1 MKRNAT
7 RTCIR
12 GARPGG
18 RDVGRWTY
26 LKQSATLK
34 VMFVFTVSP
43 QGVWN
48 DNPVL
53 ALAGDR
59 WQGDVSY
66 LVPAVASAMFQ
77 GRRDSK

>member
-1 MKRNAT
+1 V
-7 RTCIR
+7 
-12 GARPGG
+12 GHVPGG
-18 RDVGRWTY
+18 GTLDLLEEIGDVEGDAR
-26 LKQSATLK
+26 LHGIAA
-34 VMFVFTVSP
+34 
-43 QGVWN
+43 GVPK

>member
-1 MKRNAT
+1 LDLLEE
-7 RTCIR
+7 I
-12 GARPGG
+12 G
-18 RDVGRWTY
+18 DVEGDV
-26 LKQSATLK
+26 L
-34 VMFVFTVSP
+34 MFAFTVSR
-43 QGVWN
+43 QGVRK